1 MNACMAVNPNRA
13 SSSIPSNDAPTRS
26 ALVRAMDA
34 LAEWQIRRSYCLIRR
49 SQMDNA
55 TMTGVNQ
62 PSSTNERSSIRPCD
76 R

>member
-1 MNACMAVNPNRA
+1 MNACMAANSNRA
-13 SSSIPSNDAPTRS
+13 SKSIPSNDAATRS

-34 LAEWQIRRSYCLIRR
+34 LAEWQIRRSDCLIRR
-49 SQMDNA
+49 SQTDNA
-55 TMTGVNQ
+55 TITGVNQ